1 MESALCSTAS
11 GGLPWGVVDVSSVT
25 PLTTVDFPSPNS
37 HQLHIASW
45 LGLGLVSASPSQG
58 WDLPRLCAC
67 GHSLDE
73 LMCLAAL
80 LMSGR

>member
-25 PLTTVDFPSPNS
+25 PLTKVDFPSPNS

-58 WDLPRLCAC
+58 WDFV
-67 GHSLDE
+67 
-73 LMCLAAL
+73 
-80 LMSGR
+80 